1 MNKAIKKCCV
11 CGNNETGEFIIIN
24 NIKYHLLC
32 IEKMQQENQ
41 QLKQQNG
48 FLMKQDNILQTLM
61 QWLYEEVCVEKS
73 SSSFKQPLII
83 VIDKIKE
90 LKEEMK

>member
-61 QWLYEEVCVEKS
+61 QWLYEQEKYANDDEG
-73 SSSFKQPLII
+73 II
-83 VIDKIKE
+83 LYVINKIKE